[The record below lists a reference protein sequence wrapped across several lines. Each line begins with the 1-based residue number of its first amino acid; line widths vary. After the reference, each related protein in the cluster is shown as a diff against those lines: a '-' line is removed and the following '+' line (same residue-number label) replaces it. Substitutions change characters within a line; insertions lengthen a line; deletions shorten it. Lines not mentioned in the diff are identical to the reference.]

1 MLATYIMHD
10 QQLLDIVAVKD
21 KKPPKKKMSQLFKG
35 GSAKKVPKKTKTMPK
50 KLKGQHTMSD
60 GSVMSGSKH
69 SKASRLIRAAPRSKK
84 GMRTQKRSS
93 GY

>member
-1 MLATYIMHD
+1 MDQFPKKQMSATYIMHD
-10 QQLLDIVAVKD
+10 QQILDIVAVKD

-35 GSAKKVPKKTKTMPK
+35 GSSKKVPKKMPK

-84 GMRTQKRSS
+84 RSS